1 MQIKSTLLLKV
12 LIKFKLTCL
21 RIVDRIVEID
31 YLLNIVAAV
40 AVGGTV
46 VAFVIDLVVS
56 LV

>member
-21 RIVDRIVEID
+21 RIVDRIVEVD